1 MDMDRE
7 AFRARFK
14 AYKEGKPVSEIYD
27 AGLPKYWNGKLTKQ
41 QMAMLDRL
49 YEWGNPLGY
58 DLFSIAG
65 MGGNGLQES
74 GLNPNIVSKWGYSG
88 LFQNNK
94 SLTNAIIDMY
104 GDNSLESQL
113 KYADEWNNASE
124 RIRKGKHAA
133 WTAMNA
139 GKFKKK
145 GYASATDAANAWMK
159 FYERPVI
166 LDANGKLIGY
176 QQQDKR
182 IAYANAAYDY
192 LFSKYGNPEVL
203 KAASQPIV
211 AQQDNTRVVTPTPQ
225 YIQEQTNVTT
235 QNNIIPNRLQL
246 QQPVRTKSKLG
257 EELFSMI
264 FENDEP
270 EDGILY
276 AKNGKLPKYKI
287 GHNVSNAELNDDG
300 TFTDDYTKIFDD
312 VYVTPKKLEIR
323 RNSHTWNN
331 WDYYNKHRSD
341 WTKTFMSSGTNEKGL
356 ELTYPEFDL
365 LLGGRQIAAELLP
378 LKRQQKSN
386 LDKVEDIINW
396 NNWSKGG
403 EISKEHLKEYAD
415 IINKYQHTPQWLL
428 MEDGSKFRG
437 DPRSWIQLM
446 SNSAKQAGLREGEFP
461 SYTNIGYSG
470 VDRTIDP
477 SYTGIQWF
485 SRNPLTGR
493 SFAVNDAHTL
503 EMAYPWPKHVST
515 FDAGGNYWPAIFKTD
530 SGKLL
535 ETNHIV
541 DFSRNA
547 QSPLE
552 IRNVYELGPNFVL
565 KSKYKTPEFNYSKD
579 FVSDDVILYDGYP
592 RKSILYNN
600 GDFDLGNRNM
610 YYKNGKLPSYSNG
623 KIYIKPA
630 NRGKLTRLKART
642 GKSESEL
649 YNDGN
654 PAHKKMVVF
663 ARNARKWKH

>member
-1 MDMDRE
+1 MMKVMISLLTSLLTFLAIDQTDMDRE

-225 YIQEQTNVTT
+225 YTYEQTPVTT
-235 QNNIIPNRLQL
+235 QNNVIPNRLQL

-276 AKNGKLPKYKI
+276 AKNGKLPKYGGGLIPSGGATGRLQFFDWLGQKLRNRMYRTVVPHGYTEDQIHNFISGKSRTIYGDPNVEALYGKYTNQDSIIADVDQWKHPNDVQWRPLSSNEYPDNNNLQRLGKFAVKDLIREQEHNPGSYELVYPTATDSYMNYMFRPHKI
-287 GHNVSNAELNDDG
+287 GDEDWYHNEQLGWYQAGTKEDSSGVYNSVNDKWDINPFRGSSANDG
-300 TFTDDYTKIFDD
+300 TIFKYGKYLGLD
-312 VYVTPKKLEIR
+312 KLEDIVPFGKPYKIDIR
-323 RNSHTWNN
+323 Q
-331 WDYYNKHRSD
+331 Y
-341 WTKTFMSSGTNEKGL
+341 
-356 ELTYPEFDL
+356 
-365 LLGGRQIAAELLP
+365 
-378 LKRQQKSN
+378 
-386 LDKVEDIINW
+386 V
-396 NNWSKGG
+396 
-403 EISKEHLKEYAD
+403 
-415 IINKYQHTPQWLL
+415 NKYS
-428 MEDGSKFRG
+428 DG
-437 DPRSWIQLM
+437 
-446 SNSAKQAGLREGEFP
+446 
-461 SYTNIGYSG
+461 
-470 VDRTIDP
+470 
-477 SYTGIQWF
+477 
-485 SRNPLTGR
+485 
-493 SFAVNDAHTL
+493 
-503 EMAYPWPKHVST
+503 
-515 FDAGGNYWPAIFKTD
+515 
-530 SGKLL
+530 
-535 ETNHIV
+535 
-541 DFSRNA
+541 
-547 QSPLE
+547 
-552 IRNVYELGPNFVL
+552 
-565 KSKYKTPEFNYSKD
+565 KTP
-579 FVSDDVILYDGYP
+579 
-592 RKSILYNN
+592 
-600 GDFDLGNRNM
+600 
-610 YYKNGKLPSYSNG
+610 
-623 KIYIKPA
+623 IYIKPA